1 MNTEEIFEK
10 IEEYRTCE
18 LQSEETHWNNREIN
32 IPVLNK
38 KFKVNGF
45 GVCDGK
51 DNFEKGSYRYYLE
64 FNNDNNKSNKS
75 LTVLL
80 MNPSDKTYPDK
91 HIDNT
96 IKNALRIGFV
106 EKYSKVIIL
115 NSFAKICGNG
125 SEAETYYNTMSKD
138 DKLIEDENKK
148 FVEEILKN
156 ADDILFACGSKVSE
170 ELYQNYLT
178 ILKISNKKIWSYAK
192 DRTKYKNR
200 PRHLSTQ
207 SPKNRTRFNE
217 FLKKP
222 TKYELKI
229 IYNNGVLSIK

>member
-45 GVCDGK
+45 GVCENSK
-51 DNFEKGSYRYYLE
+51 FEKGSYRYYLE
-64 FNNDNNKSNKS
+64 FNIDNNKSNKS

-125 SEAETYYNTMSKD
+125 SEAETYYNNMTD
-138 DKLIEDENKK
+138 NDKCIEDENKK

-156 ADDILFACGSKVSE
+156 AEDILFACGGKVLE

-178 ILKISNKKIWSYAK
+178 ILKNSNKKIWSYAT
-192 DRTKYKNR
+192 DRTKSKNR

-207 SPKNRTRFNE
+207 SPENRTRFNE
-217 FLKKP
+217 FIKKP

-229 IYNNGVLSIK
+229 IDNNGVLSIK